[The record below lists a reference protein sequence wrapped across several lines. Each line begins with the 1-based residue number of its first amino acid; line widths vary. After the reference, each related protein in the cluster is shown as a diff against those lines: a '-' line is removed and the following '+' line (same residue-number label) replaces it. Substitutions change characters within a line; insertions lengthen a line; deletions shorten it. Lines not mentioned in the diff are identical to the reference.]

1 MDARMLGVGY
11 GNGKDAMDMVGW
23 GGGRWKAEDGDGV
36 GCKASGERE
45 DGTDG
50 WKEDKAHCRR
60 KGVRDTGRRDGGAI
74 MWTDGG
80 LGCMFG

>member
-23 GGGRWKAEDGDGV
+23 GGAGWEAEDEDGV

-50 WKEDKAHCRR
+50 WREDKADCRR
-60 KGVRDTGRRDGGAI
+60 GGGKGHG
-74 MWTDGG
+74 
-80 LGCMFG
+80 